1 MKKMIAGLMSLAM
14 VGCASHASSIEA
26 RYVSPTM
33 YENWSCEQLGEERQR
48 LAAEARRVAGL
59 QDENAD
65 ADAAMMGVGLILFW
79 PALIGLA
86 ATEDRE
92 QELAQLKGEYK
103 AADQA
108 ARRKVCSLEPVV
120 IEEAEKTEPN
130 LPQPGAPG
138 RRS

>member
-1 MKKMIAGLMSLAM
+1 MTSWLKNAKGLLLK
-14 VGCASHASSIEA
+14 H
-26 RYVSPTM
+26 
-33 YENWSCEQLGEERQR
+33 ERI
-48 LAAEARRVAGL
+48 AGL

-65 ADAAMMGVGLILFW
+65 ADAAMMGVGLVLFW

-92 QELAQLKGEYK
+92 HELAQLKGEFN

-108 ARRKVCSLEPVV
+108 ARKKVCSFQPLPV
-120 IEEAEKTEPN
+120 EEVEKPEQN